1 MLGTI
6 VNALAILL
14 GGSLGLLFRRGLS
27 ERFKAIVMQAIPLG
41 VLFIGLSMALG
52 GLLARG
58 AEPLLF
64 IISLVLGGIAGEA
77 LRLEERLEKLGQR
90 LQARFA
96 RGERD
101 GRFAEGFVSAS
112 LLFCVGA
119 MAIVGSI
126 QDGLKGD
133 PRVLFAKSLLDGVTS
148 IIMASSLGP
157 GVLFSAFAVFFYQGT
172 ITVLAMASSVGVNQ
186 DLLREMSIVGG
197 ILIFAIG
204 LDMLAI
210 KKIKVGN
217 LLPAIFVPALYY
229 LPPIHELFLRLNA
242 LLGNR

>member
-6 VNALAILL
+6 VNTLAILL
-14 GGSLGLLFRRGLS
+14 GGTLGVLLRRGLS
-27 ERFKAIVMQAIPLG
+27 ERFKAIIMQAIPLG

-52 GLLARG
+52 GLLSPK

-77 LRLEERLEKLGQR
+77 LRLEEHLERLGAR

-96 RGERD
+96 RSEEG

-126 QDGLKGD
+126 QDGIKGD

-148 IIMASSLGP
+148 LIMASSLGP
-157 GVLFSAFAVFFYQGT
+157 GVLFSAFAVLLYQGT
-172 ITVLAMASSVGVNQ
+172 ITLLAMASSVGINQ

-229 LPPIHELFLRLNA
+229 FPPVHEVFLRLA
-242 LLGNR
+242 ELFGHR

>member
-6 VNALAILL
+6 VNTLAILL
-14 GGSLGLLFRRGLS
+14 GGGLGLLFRRGLS

-52 GLLARG
+52 GLLARR

-64 IISLVLGGIAGEA
+64 IISLVLGGITGEA
-77 LRLEERLEKLGQR
+77 LRLEERLERLGAR

-148 IIMASSLGP
+148 LIMASSLGP
-157 GVLFSAFAVFFYQGT
+157 GVLFSAFTVLFYQGAIT
-172 ITVLAMASSVGVNQ
+172 ILAMASSVGINQ

-229 LPPIHELFLRLNA
+229 FPPVHEVFLRLA
-242 LLGNR
+242 ELFGRR